1 MLYSQDLT
9 ATDALRQAIRDAYRV
24 DETQVLEQLLAADEL
39 SAIDRANIWQRAR
52 AMVLAIRAGQH
63 GQGGVDALL
72 QEFSLSTDEGIVLM
86 CLAEALLRVPD
97 KATMDSLI
105 RDKLADGGW
114 DKHLGNSDSLF
125 VNASAWGLLLTGKMV
140 NYNDERKRQQF
151 GLLKQA
157 LGRVGEPVIRQ
168 AIRYA
173 MQVMGTQFVLGT
185 SIGEA
190 LSRARVLESK
200 GYRYSY
206 DMLGEGART
215 AIDAQRYFNS
225 YMQAIESIGQA
236 ANGLDH
242 RDSPGISVKLSA
254 IHPRFEFSQR
264 QRVLQELVPR
274 LKELALAAKKYNIGF
289 TVDAEEADRLDLSM
303 EVIEAVYLD
312 ADLAGWQGFG
322 LAVQAYQK
330 RASLLIDW
338 LVALARRGGR
348 QIMVRLV
355 KGAYWDSEIKWSQ
368 EAGLDAYPVFTR
380 KASTDVAYQICA
392 QKLLAA
398 RDCIYPQFATHNAY
412 TVASILTLA
421 SNHQPGN
428 KDLDYK
434 TNDDKTK
441 PGFEFQRLHGMGEAL
456 YQQVMAQDGIA
467 CRIYAP
473 VGEHADLLAYL
484 VRRLLENGANSSFVN
499 NIVDAAVPVES
510 LLQDPVKQVQSWS
523 EKNNK
528 AIPLPIDL
536 YRQEFKIPRKNS
548 AGIDL
553 SDVNHLQKMK
563 AAMAGLLASRVRVPL
578 GGNEQ
583 AVSNPAKPQDIIGS
597 FRVDDSRS
605 IENKLQQAQQA
616 FAGWSAVAA
625 MQRAELLEKFAQTLE
640 QHRDELLLLCIN
652 EAGKTL
658 ADAVAELREAV
669 DFCRYYS
676 KQHSA
681 MIAGDKPGESPLPPR
696 GVVLCISPWNFP
708 LAIFLGQVTAALMAG
723 NTVLAK
729 PAEQTTLIALKA
741 LELMQQVGFPRDVV
755 QLVLG
760 AGQAIGEQLVPDA
773 RIKAV
778 MFTGST
784 ATGRWIN
791 KALAQRDDNNIPL
804 IAETGGQ
811 NAMIVDST
819 ALPEQVVDDVIA
831 SGFQSA
837 GQRCSALRVLFL
849 QEDVADK
856 IIGMIIGA
864 MAELKL
870 GEPQLLS
877 TDVGPLI
884 DLAALNRLQAHQ
896 QFMAAQNRKTVKLH
910 FATQLPAALPAG
922 HFFPPHLYEIS
933 SLDLLKQEVFGP
945 VVHIVRFKA
954 RQLDDVVAQ
963 INRAGFGLTLGVH
976 SRIQTV
982 CHTVAA
988 NAQVGNV
995 YINRNIIGAVVGVQP
1010 FGGRGLSGT
1019 GPKAGGPHYLEMLY
1033 RSDDEQV
1040 RQLPLG
1046 NTEPGDDKNIL
1057 ANAHLAQQSWQQLGA
1072 EARVNQLRRLVASL
1086 AGLRELVNDPSQL
1099 ENLLEHCSQGLAQL
1113 EKCQSAKLL
1122 PGPTGENNQLSY
1134 EPRGVL
1140 LAVLDADTLAL
1151 CWPHLITALAAGNAL
1166 ALVYLGGDDNVPSL
1180 LAAKFSQA
1188 ELDQNLLSWHGSA
1201 ELGCLLADR
1210 NLAGIISHG
1219 HSHDFK
1225 SALAKRSGAILPLLN
1240 SRDKFF
1246 VQRLLLEKTCSTNT
1260 TAAGGNA
1267 SLMSMSED

>member
-9 ATDALRQAIRDAYRV
+9 ATDTLRQAIRDTYRA

-39 SAIDRANIWQRAR
+39 SAIDRASIWQRAR
-52 AMVLAIRAGQH
+52 AMVLAIRAEQQGK
-63 GQGGVDALL
+63 GGVDALL

-97 KATMDSLI
+97 KTTMDSLI

-114 DKHLGNSDSLF
+114 DKHLGSSDSLF

-140 NYNDERKRQQF
+140 SYNDARKRQQF

-185 SIGEA
+185 RIDEA
-190 LSRARVLESK
+190 LNRARVQESK

-215 AIDAQRYFNS
+215 AADAQRYFKS
-225 YMQAIESIGQA
+225 YMQAIDAIGQA
-236 ANGLDH
+236 ASGLDH
-242 RDSPGISVKLSA
+242 MASPGISVKLSA
-254 IHPRFEFSQR
+254 IHPRFEFAQR

-274 LKELALAAKKYNIGF
+274 LKALALAAKKYNIGF

-338 LVALARRGGR
+338 LVLLARRGGR

-368 EAGLDAYPVFTR
+368 EEGLDAYPVFTR

-421 SNHQPGN
+421 NRNQQNTGSDNGN
-428 KDLDYK
+428 ADQ
-434 TNDDKTK
+434 TK

-456 YQQVMAQDGIA
+456 YQQVVAQDGIA

-499 NIVDAAVPVES
+499 NIVDATVPVES
-510 LLQDPVKQVQSWS
+510 LLQDPVKQVQRWNQ
-523 EKNNK
+523 KNNQ
-528 AIPLPIDL
+528 AIPLPEDL
-536 YRQEFKIPRKNS
+536 YQQEFQVARKNS
-548 AGIDL
+548 AGVDL
-553 SDVNHLQKMK
+553 TDVNNLGLMK
-563 AAMAGLLASRVRVPL
+563 AAMAGLMASHSKVMP
-578 GGNEQ
+578 GGDVQ
-583 AVSNPAKPQDIIGS
+583 AVSNPAKPQQVIGS
-597 FRVDDSRS
+597 FKVDDSRS

-616 FAGWSAVAA
+616 FAGWSAVTAL
-625 MQRAELLEKFAQTLE
+625 QRAKLLEKLAEALQ
-640 QHRDELLLLCIN
+640 QQRDELLLLCIN
-652 EAGKTL
+652 EAGKTV

-676 KQHSA
+676 KRLIA
-681 MIAGDKPGESPLPPR
+681 MAAGDKPGENLLPAR

-708 LAIFLGQVTAALMAG
+708 LAIFLGQVAAALAAG

-729 PAEQTTLIALKA
+729 PAEQTSLIALKTLA
-741 LELMQQVGFPRDVV
+741 LMQQVGFPNGVV

-760 AGQAIGEQLVPDA
+760 AGQAIGELLVPDA

-778 MFTGST
+778 LFTGST
-784 ATGRWIN
+784 ATGHWLN
-791 KALAQRDDNNIPL
+791 TTLSQRDDNNIPL
-804 IAETGGQ
+804 LAETGGQ

-849 QEDVADK
+849 QEEVADK
-856 IIGMIIGA
+856 IITMIVGA
-864 MAELKL
+864 MAELTI
-870 GEPQLLS
+870 GPPQWLS

-884 DLAALNRLQAHQ
+884 DQAALGRLQAHQ
-896 QFMAAQNRKTVKLH
+896 QFMAAQPAKTARLH
-910 FATQLPAALPAG
+910 FANELPAGLAAG
-922 HFFPPHLYEIS
+922 HFFPPHLYEID

-954 RQLDDVVAQ
+954 GQLEQVVAQ

-982 CHTVAA
+982 CNAVAA
-988 NAQVGNV
+988 NARVGNV

-1019 GPKAGGPHYLEMLY
+1019 GPKAGGPHYLEILY
-1033 RSDDEQV
+1033 KSDNDEPRQ
-1040 RQLPLG
+1040 QLPRVSAELG
-1046 NTEPGDDKNIL
+1046 KDKNTL
-1057 ANAHLAQQSWQQLGA
+1057 APACQVQQSWQQLGVVT
-1072 EARVNQLRRLVASL
+1072 RVNQLRRLVASL
-1086 AGLRELVNDPSQL
+1086 AEWQELSHTRWQL
-1099 ENLLEHCSQGLAQL
+1099 ENMLELCDQNLTQL
-1113 EKCQSAKLL
+1113 EKAQITKYL
-1122 PGPTGENNQLSY
+1122 PGPTGEDNQLSY

-1140 LAVLDADTLAL
+1140 LAAL
-1151 CWPHLITALAAGNAL
+1151 NTENLILCLPHLITALAAGNT
-1166 ALVYLGGDDNVPSL
+1166 LVLVDLDGDGNIPRWLG
-1180 LAAKFSQA
+1180 AKFVQA
-1188 ELDQNLLSWHGSA
+1188 ELDQNLLHCYGLA
-1201 ELGCLLADR
+1201 ELGALLADK
-1210 NLAGIISHG
+1210 NLAGVISHG
-1219 HSHDFK
+1219 HCREFK
-1225 SALAKRSGAILPLLN
+1225 AVLAKRPGAILPLLN
-1240 SRDKFF
+1240 SCDKYF
-1246 VQRLLLEKTCSTNT
+1246 VQRLLVEKTCSTNT

-1267 SLMSMSED
+1267 SLMSMAED